1 MSIHTSSQETI
12 NTLEAIFEKHKEERV
27 CVIGTTCCGK
37 STLLKKIPN
46 CVDMDEAL
54 WPLLTKEE
62 SDFVCQKPWTKEIGD
77 FFDKLIYEKVR
88 ITKGMPMFGTVILD
102 CDAVV
107 YLDIA
112 DDLLEAHCKKRNA
125 DFTDAKNMKASIEND
140 WNNHRLTGKQKF
152 YYVTITE

>member
-37 STLLKKIPN
+37 STLLKKIPD

-77 FFDKLIYEKVR
+77 YFDKLIYEKVK
-88 ITKGMPMFGTVILD
+88 ITRECQCLVRLYWIVMQSFILTLRMI
-102 CDAVV
+102 
-107 YLDIA
+107 Y
-112 DDLLEAHCKKRNA
+112 
-125 DFTDAKNMKASIEND
+125 
-140 WNNHRLTGKQKF
+140 
-152 YYVTITE
+152 